1 MTAVTTITPTPK
13 QIRRQQRQSSP
24 TYSDFVVFNNNK
36 DAMMNTTNTVIDTT
50 PLEDTD
56 EWTSF
61 NHPTDWKVSSS
72 SKSIATVKTA
82 DDDDEWTLFDDQ
94 STAFNTNM
102 GNDIVDK
109 TTIIMSTTKSSSS
122 SVNDGSTTGG
132 GGSTGNSSTQ
142 RSVTTP
148 SYTEK
153 EYDIDTLVRVKQ
165 QAAAQQ
171 LQKQQ
176 SKHTRSTSS
185 SSLAAASV
193 AAASVGCGSKAS
205 IQSIL
210 RKSSY
215 TAADGSS
222 NKSKASGSVT
232 FDSVKSKTSTF
243 MEELQ
248 TTCGQYFCS
257 RSRGSGTVGIND
269 ILTGKCQDL
278 LLTKDERKVD
288 IDYTFLGKVIS
299 CVPANCGQYTQD
311 GYMCG
316 CGSGSLME
324 DDEDTAVSTLTEI
337 RWSDDVVKK

>member
-1 MTAVTTITPTPK
+1 MTAAAITTTTPTPK

-36 DAMMNTTNTVIDTT
+36 DTMMNTNNTVIDTT
-50 PLEDTD
+50 PLEDTN

-61 NHPTDWKVSSS
+61 NHPTDWKVSSSS

-122 SVNDGSTTGG
+122 SFNDGSTIG
-132 GGSTGNSSTQ
+132 GGSTTTGSTTQ

-153 EYDIDTLVRVKQ
+153 EYDIDTLVRIKQ
-165 QAAAQQ
+165 QAAKQQ
-171 LQKQQ
+171 KQ
-176 SKHTRSTSS
+176 SKHARTSSS
-185 SSLAAASV
+185 SSLAAAS

-215 TAADGSS
+215 TAADSS
-222 NKSKASGSVT
+222 HTKSRSGSVT

-243 MEELQ
+243 IEELQ
-248 TTCGQYFCS
+248 TTCGQYFY
-257 RSRGSGTVGIND
+257 SRGNGTVGIND
-269 ILTGKCQDL
+269 ILNGKCQDL
-278 LLTKDERKVD
+278 LLTKEERKVD
-288 IDYTFLGKVIS
+288 IDGSFLGKVIS
-299 CVPANCGQYTQD
+299 CATLNIPFDECGA
-311 GYMCG
+311 
-316 CGSGSLME
+316 CGSSGSMME
-324 DDEDTAVSTLTEI
+324 MDDEDTAVSTLTEI

>member
-1 MTAVTTITPTPK
+1 MMTAATTPTTPTPK

-36 DAMMNTTNTVIDTT
+36 DAMMNTPNTVIDTT

-61 NHPTDWKVSSS
+61 NHPTDWKVTSST
-72 SKSIATVKTA
+72 KSIATVKTA

-94 STAFNTNM
+94 STAFNTAM

-132 GGSTGNSSTQ
+132 STTCNSTTQ

-153 EYDIDTLVRVKQ
+153 EYDIDTLVRIKQ
-165 QAAAQQ
+165 AAAAQQ
-171 LQKQQ
+171 KAAQQQKQ

-185 SSLAAASV
+185 SSLAAAS

-215 TAADGSS
+215 TADANSS
-222 NKSKASGSVT
+222 KSKASGSVT

-257 RSRGSGTVGIND
+257 RSRGSSGTVGIND

-288 IDYTFLGKVIS
+288 VDYTFLGKVIS
-299 CVPANCGQYTQD
+299 CATLNIPFDECG
-311 GYMCG
+311 G
-316 CGSGSLME
+316 CGSSGMME

>member
-1 MTAVTTITPTPK
+1 MTAATTITPTPK

-36 DAMMNTTNTVIDTT
+36 DAMMNTTTNTVIDTT

-72 SKSIATVKTA
+72 TKSIATVKTA
-82 DDDDEWTLFDDQ
+82 DDDEWTLFDDQ
-94 STAFNTNM
+94 STFNTAM

-109 TTIIMSTTKSSSS
+109 TTIIMSTIKSSSS
-122 SVNDGSTTGG
+122 SVNNDGSTIGG
-132 GGSTGNSSTQ
+132 GGSTTGNSTTQ

-153 EYDIDTLVRVKQ
+153 EYDIDTLVRIKQ
-165 QAAAQQ
+165 QAASQ
-171 LQKQQ
+171 LQQ

-185 SSLAAASV
+185 SSQAAAS

-215 TAADGSS
+215 SQAGS
-222 NKSKASGSVT
+222 KSKASGSVT

-257 RSRGSGTVGIND
+257 RGSRGSGTVGIND
-269 ILTGKCQDL
+269 ILTGKCHDL
-278 LLTKDERKVD
+278 LLTKEERKVD

-299 CVPANCGQYTQD
+299 CATKMNGCVPFDECG
-311 GYMCG
+311 G
-316 CGSGSLME
+316 CGSVGEMN
-324 DDEDTAVSTLTEI
+324 DEDTAVSTLTEI

>member
-1 MTAVTTITPTPK
+1 M
-13 QIRRQQRQSSP
+13 
-24 TYSDFVVFNNNK
+24 
-36 DAMMNTTNTVIDTT
+36 
-50 PLEDTD
+50 
-56 EWTSF
+56 
-61 NHPTDWKVSSS
+61 
-72 SKSIATVKTA
+72 
-82 DDDDEWTLFDDQ
+82 
-94 STAFNTNM
+94 
-102 GNDIVDK
+102 
-109 TTIIMSTTKSSSS
+109 
-122 SVNDGSTTGG
+122 
-132 GGSTGNSSTQ
+132 
-142 RSVTTP
+142 
-148 SYTEK
+148 
-153 EYDIDTLVRVKQ
+153 
-165 QAAAQQ
+165 
-171 LQKQQ
+171 QKQQ

-222 NKSKASGSVT
+222 NKSKGSGSVT

-257 RSRGSGTVGIND
+257 RSRGSSGTVGIND

-299 CVPANCGQYTQD
+299 CATKMNGCVPFDECG
-311 GYMCG
+311 G
-316 CGSGSLME
+316 CGSGSLMEE

>member
-1 MTAVTTITPTPK
+1 MTTAATTTTPTPK

-24 TYSDFVVFNNNK
+24 TYSDFVVFNNNNK
-36 DAMMNTTNTVIDTT
+36 DAMMNTTTTIDTT
-50 PLEDTD
+50 PLEDTN

-61 NHPTDWKVSSS
+61 NHPTDWKVTSST
-72 SKSIATVKTA
+72 KSIATVKTA

-94 STAFNTNM
+94 STAFN
-102 GNDIVDK
+102 
-109 TTIIMSTTKSSSS
+109 ST
-122 SVNDGSTTGG
+122 
-132 GGSTGNSSTQ
+132 TQ

-153 EYDIDTLVRVKQ
+153 EYDIDTLIRIKQ
-165 QAAAQQ
+165 QAAQQ
-171 LQKQQ
+171 LQAQQQ
-176 SKHTRSTSS
+176 SKHVRSTSS
-185 SSLAAASV
+185 SSLAAAS

-215 TAADGSS
+215 TADNSS
-222 NKSKASGSVT
+222 KSKASGSVT

-257 RSRGSGTVGIND
+257 RSRGSSGTVGIND
-269 ILTGKCQDL
+269 ILNGKCQDL

-299 CVPANCGQYTQD
+299 CATLNIPFDECGA
-311 GYMCG
+311 
-316 CGSGSLME
+316 CGSSGSMME
-324 DDEDTAVSTLTEI
+324 MDDEDTAVSTLTEI

>member
-1 MTAVTTITPTPK
+1 M
-13 QIRRQQRQSSP
+13 
-24 TYSDFVVFNNNK
+24 
-36 DAMMNTTNTVIDTT
+36 
-50 PLEDTD
+50 
-56 EWTSF
+56 
-61 NHPTDWKVSSS
+61 
-72 SKSIATVKTA
+72 
-82 DDDDEWTLFDDQ
+82 
-94 STAFNTNM
+94 
-102 GNDIVDK
+102 
-109 TTIIMSTTKSSSS
+109 
-122 SVNDGSTTGG
+122 
-132 GGSTGNSSTQ
+132 
-142 RSVTTP
+142 
-148 SYTEK
+148 
-153 EYDIDTLVRVKQ
+153 
-165 QAAAQQ
+165 
-171 LQKQQ
+171 QKQQ

-215 TAADGSS
+215 TADNVSS
-222 NKSKASGSVT
+222 HSKSKASGSVT

-257 RSRGSGTVGIND
+257 RSRGSSGTVGIND

-299 CVPANCGQYTQD
+299 CATKMNGCVPFDECG
-311 GYMCG
+311 G
-316 CGSGSLME
+316 CGSSGMME